1 MKKVLILVLI
11 SVTGLIFYNPPLDI
25 MAEVI
30 QSQIYDF
37 TQADYEEYI
46 DSETYNTPQGEDIVI
61 LGIDFINDGS
71 EHEDV
76 EIIHDDDLDI
86 DVLFTP
92 ERGTVTW
99 EVNVPTAGY
108 YNVSINYY
116 PTEGKSSSI
125 ERSLI
130 VNGEIPFKG
139 AKNLIFPRI
148 WTNANEVLK
157 DPNGN
162 DIKPKQIEAP
172 RWTSSFA
179 KDDLGYT
186 LDPYLFYFEEGDNT
200 IGLESI
206 KEPMTINSIVISSY
220 GEIPNYSTVEG
231 NYPAA
236 DFLDDFV
243 VKIQG
248 EDAIEKSSPTLYP
261 IPDRSSSK
269 TEPYHT
275 SLIRLNNIGGFN
287 WRIPGESITWEFE
300 VPEDGLY
307 KISMRV
313 KQTFNRGM
321 FASRAIYIDGEIPFQ
336 ELQSQQF
343 NYAGNWQIHT
353 LGYNYDVITGVGDNQ
368 EIETVREET
377 SFYLTKG
384 VHTITMEVTLG
395 EFGELTQEVETS
407 VDNLNK
413 LYRDII
419 KYTKATPDPYRDY
432 QLEERFPEMIEILDA
447 EAARLDHIIDEI
459 VKITG
464 STNERTAV
472 LERVQLQLEDFSGDA
487 RSIPRRLNEFNSN
500 LSSLGTWILQIREQ
514 PLQVDYIMVHSD
526 DYELPKPLEGF
537 FVRMW
542 NYTLSFF
549 ASFTTNYSAIGG
561 GGQEGEE
568 HIEVWTTLGR
578 DQANVIRQL
587 IDETFTPDTGIV
599 VDLKLVNGGVLLPA
613 TLAGQGPDVAMN
625 VGNVLPVNYALR
637 SAIYDLS
644 EFDDFEEVSQ
654 RFYESAMVPY
664 NLEDGYY
671 ALPEQQIFLM
681 MFYRK
686 DILDE
691 LDLEIPDTWDD
702 VISMSPYLQKHNFDF
717 WLPMHVTQGA
727 MGDIQPNAL
736 FSSLLFQNDGHF
748 YADDNKVSAFTEEQ
762 ALKSFE
768 IWSDFYS
775 SHKFPLQASF
785 INRFRNGEIPI
796 GIEYYTVYNTLSVF
810 APEIRGDWAFA
821 PIPGT
826 IDIDE
831 FGNEYIRRETTS
843 TGTAIVLMKN
853 ADNVDASWDYMK
865 WWTSKDTQVQFGRE
879 MEGILGAAARYPTA
893 NIEALAE
900 LPWSTAEYDMLAYQ
914 MSFTR
919 GIPQV
924 AGGYLTGRHIDNAFR
939 EVINEGINPR
949 EALYD
954 YTLIIN
960 MELTKKR
967 REFGLDVYEG
977 EDD

>member
-1 MKKVLILVLI
+1 MKKILLVMLVL
-11 SVTGLIFYNPPLDI
+11 VTGLIFYNPSLDI
-25 MAEVI
+25 KAEVI
-30 QSQIYDF
+30 ESQFYDYL
-37 TQADYEEYI
+37 QDGYEDYVVSGE
-46 DSETYNTPQGEDIVI
+46 NFTPQGEDIII
-61 LGIDFINDGS
+61 LGIDFIDDGS
-71 EHEDV
+71 QNEKV
-76 EIIHDDDLDI
+76 EIVHYDELNH

-92 ERGTVTW
+92 ERGIVTW
-99 EVNVPTAGY
+99 TVNIPTEGF
-108 YNVSINYY
+108 YNISIDYY

-125 ERSLI
+125 ERSI
-130 VNGEIPFKG
+130 FINGEIPFNG
-139 AKNLIFPRI
+139 ARNLIFPRV
-148 WTNANEVLK
+148 WTNSGEIK
-157 DPNGN
+157 QDPNGN
-162 DIKPKQIEAP
+162 DIKPKQVEAP
-172 RWTSSFA
+172 RWIKQFC

-186 LDPYLFYFEEGDNT
+186 LDPYLFYFDAGENT

-206 KEPMTINSIVISSY
+206 KEPMTINEIIISSY
-220 GEIPNYSTVEG
+220 KAIPDYATVI
-231 NYPAA
+231 NDHPDAS
-236 DFLDDFV
+236 FISDFV
-243 VKIQG
+243 VKVQG

-261 IPDRSSSK
+261 IPDRSSSL
-269 TEPYHT
+269 TEPYDV

-287 WRIPGESITWEFE
+287 WRIPGDSITWEFD
-300 VPEDGLY
+300 VPADGFY
-307 KISMRV
+307 NISMRV

-321 FASRAIYIDGEIPFQ
+321 FASRAIYIDGQIPFREVQ
-336 ELQSQQF
+336 TEHF
-343 NYAGNWQIHT
+343 NYAGNWRMQT
-353 LGYNYDVITGVGDNQ
+353 LGNDDENY
-368 EIETVREET
+368 R
-377 SFYLTKG
+377 FYLTEG
-384 VHTITMEVTLG
+384 VHTISMEVTLG

-407 VDNLNK
+407 VDNLNS
-413 LYRDII
+413 LYRNII
-419 KYTKATPDPYRDY
+419 RYTKATPDPYRDY
-432 QLEERFPEMIEILDA
+432 ELEKRFPEMITILDE
-447 EAARLDHIIDEI
+447 EAVRLGYIIDEI

-464 STNERTAV
+464 STNEKTAV
-472 LERVQLQLEDFSGDA
+472 LERVKLQLEDFSGDA

-514 PLQVDYIMVHSD
+514 PLQVDYILVHSD
-526 DYELPKPLEGF
+526 DYELPRALEGF
-537 FVRMW
+537 FARIW

-644 EFDDFEEVSQ
+644 EFDDFEEVSE

-664 NLEDGYY
+664 GLEDGYY

-681 MFYRK
+681 MIYRK

-691 LDLEIPDTWDD
+691 LELTIPETWDD
-702 VISMSPYLQKHNFDF
+702 VILMSPYLQKHNFDF
-717 WLPMHVTQGA
+717 WLPMHITKGA

-736 FSSLLFQNDGHF
+736 FASLLFQNDGHF
-748 YADDNKVSAFTEEQ
+748 YLDDNKVSAFKEEQ

-768 IWSDFYS
+768 IWTDFYS
-775 SHKFPLQASF
+775 AHKFPLQASF

-843 TGTAIVLMKN
+843 TGTAIVLMNN
-853 ADNVDASWDYMK
+853 ADNVDASWEYMK

-893 NIEALAE
+893 NIDALAE
-900 LPWSTAEYDMLAYQ
+900 LPWSTAEFDMLAYQ
-914 MSFTR
+914 MQYTR

-939 EVINEGINPR
+939 EVINEGSNPR

-967 REFGLDVYEG
+967 KEFGLDVDEE
-977 EDD
+977 EDN